1 MLEFPVTM
9 WVDLFHLRG
18 KQNKTKH
25 GGGFLSQEE
34 DSPIMG
40 FTACGSGHL
49 GAFLQPAGPLGR
61 RAPRWKSLSHF
72 PARTRCGSSGRYS
85 GHMGPAEGTRTPSPS
100 PCSSL
105 LVGGGG
111 PGQAGQVP
119 GEIASLTCP
128 GARHTSQGTG
138 KEGDTAQLARAPV
151 SGGLEMPVCPGMAD
165 AAGEGV

>member
-1 MLEFPVTM
+1 MEGVFFPKKRTRQL
-9 WVDLFHLRG
+9 WVLLHVALGILVPFCSQRGLLAGGLRG
-18 KQNKTKH
+18 GNRLVISQRGPGAGAQ
-25 GGGFLSQEE
+25 GGAVA
-34 DSPIMG
+34 
-40 FTACGSGHL
+40 TWV
-49 GAFLQPAGPLGR
+49 LQREQGPPPHPPA
-61 RAPRWKSLSHF
+61 H
-72 PARTRCGSSGRYS
+72 
-85 GHMGPAEGTRTPSPS
+85 